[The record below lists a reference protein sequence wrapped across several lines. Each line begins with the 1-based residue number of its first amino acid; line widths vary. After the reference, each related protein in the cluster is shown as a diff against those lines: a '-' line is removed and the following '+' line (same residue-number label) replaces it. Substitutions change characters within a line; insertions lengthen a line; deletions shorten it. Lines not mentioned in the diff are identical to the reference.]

1 MKSVLLAVTAPVI
14 ASLVLLGGC
23 GGGDDD
29 RSGSLTELSVQPA
42 DIGWTTATGS
52 TSCYVGPAGNVK
64 ILGGAPP
71 YRLTASFPDRI
82 LVVAQVDDLGGVFA
96 ITFAAGTGGSCFDP
110 GSVTVTDTLGRTIS
124 VTLTNTIGS

>member
-1 MKSVLLAVTAPVI
+1 MKSVLLAVTAPVL

-42 DIGWTTATGS
+42 DIGWTTAAGS
-52 TSCYVGPAGNVK
+52 ASCYVGPAGNVK

-82 LVVAQVDDLGGVFA
+82 LVAAQVDDLGGVFA